1 MLTEFLLC
9 QILGSVFLS
18 HLIFATTLWA
28 PYIIAQ
34 GTNNKFSNLPKLYVI
49 KRVEQRYDPKRCE
62 FSTHAVNHEAVPPL
76 QAAL

>member
-18 HLIFATTLWA
+18 HLIFATALWA

-34 GTNNKFSNLPKLYVI
+34 ATHNKFSNLPKLYAI
-49 KRVEQRYDPKRCE
+49 KRVKQRYDPKRCE
-62 FSTHAVNHEAVPPL
+62 SSTHDVDHEAVPPL